1 VIWIFGFSPFGL
13 GPFAFLPDLF
23 TFGALVILLYL
34 SIRY

>member
-1 VIWIFGFSPFGL
+1 VIWIFGFRPFGL

-23 TFGALVILLYL
+23 TFGSLVILLYL